1 MRVISSINGK
11 AAAPESAINPMTVI
25 TTAAHVAPSRS
36 AIVRRVRGG
45 GVVRSVIGR
54 NQGEPPPIN
63 TAAIT
68 ADTRMS
74 VGTVAAATIPPEAV
88 RIAAATHQMMR

>member
-1 MRVISSINGK
+1 MAISSISGR
-11 AAAPESAINPMTVI
+11 AGAPASVINPMTV
-25 TTAAHVAPSRS
+25 TTPAAHVAPSRS

-45 GVVRSVIGR
+45 GVVRRVIGR
-54 NQGEPPPIN
+54 SQGEPPPIS

-74 VGTVAAATIPPEAV
+74 VWTVMAAAIPPEAARMTAV
-88 RIAAATHQMMR
+88 IHQIMR